1 MSIQSFDTHDCNC
14 SHNYDIVINES
25 LPTFLLRPT
34 WNGFYC
40 GNMTCEWR
48 IKLDTMN
55 DTFMMKIYSDLFLNS
70 NDFLSISTCDTQ
82 NIMFDSNVS
91 TSNHNS
97 FYTQEE
103 EICIKFISSNN
114 TEENNLFFWNVQFLL
129 FPSPSMHKVIF
140 YLSVN

>member
-1 MSIQSFDTHDCNC
+1 
-14 SHNYDIVINES
+14 
-25 LPTFLLRPT
+25 
-34 WNGFYC
+34 
-40 GNMTCEWR
+40 
-48 IKLDTMN
+48 MN

-129 FPSPSMHKVIF
+129 FPSPLPSKNEGAYEERIPCIYLMDIPFRIKPIF
-140 YLSVN
+140 LRNFPSTESLLIFAQCEKKLRKEALL